1 MGKLL
6 LTLLLAV
13 IALLTFK
20 SLLTRQRPP
29 SDTRGPG
36 NKGGVAERMVRCS
49 RCGVHMPES
58 DSMQRDGEILCR
70 TPEQCLRRESA

>member
-1 MGKLL
+1 MGKIL
-6 LTLLLAV
+6 LTLLLAIV
-13 IALLTFK
+13 ALLTFK
-20 SLLTRQRPP
+20 SLLFRGRTPP
-29 SDTRGPG
+29 SVDAKR
-36 NKGGVAERMVRCS
+36 KDAVERMVRCS